1 MDISTKFL
9 KHICF
14 KKFGKYIRKGISILG
29 SKDELLRIEILH
41 NLPVQMQL
49 SVSLRIL
56 AVDIK

>member
-1 MDISTKFL
+1 MW
-9 KHICF
+9 
-14 KKFGKYIRKGISILG
+14 KGISILG
-29 SKDELLRIEILH
+29 YKDELLRIEILH